1 MRRAAPLLLVIA
13 ACGGAHYAAGVYDDG
28 EVRYRLTP
36 PAGPGW
42 RAVEVERH
50 NDLAY
55 ANDRLGA
62 VIQVNGSCDP
72 GLDIPLPALTN
83 HLLFGFTE
91 RNIDAQELVP
101 MDGREALR
109 TQVRAK
115 LDGVPRQLELVVL
128 KKDGCVYDFALV
140 ARPGASFS
148 EAQAVFHAMLDSFG
162 TLR

>member
-1 MRRAAPLLLVIA
+1 MRDAVSLLLFVT
-13 ACGGAHYAAGVYDDG
+13 ACGAAHYAAGVYDDG

-36 PAGPGW
+36 PGQEVW
-42 RAVEVERH
+42 RSIEVDRH
-50 NDLAY
+50 NDLAWM
-55 ANDRLGA
+55 NERLGA

-72 GLDIPLPALTN
+72 SLDIPLRALTN

-91 RNIDAQELVP
+91 RTIDAQELVP

-109 TQVRAK
+109 TQARAK

-140 ARPGASFS
+140 TRPGETFAR
-148 EAQAVFHAMLDSFG
+148 AQAVFRTMLDSFG
-162 TLR
+162 ALR